1 MMTEL
6 FTPAKIGNCEI
17 PNRLIVP
24 AMVMNLCTED
34 GMITERY
41 IKYIEEKAKGGW
53 GMVITEDYAV
63 NVNAK
68 GYKFIP
74 GFDKEMNVFIGLDGL
89 RYGNDYIIYLLENGK
104 L

>member
-6 FTPAKIGNCEI
+6 FTPAKIGSCEI

-53 GMVITEDYAV
+53 GMVITEDLGHDHHRRLCS
-63 NVNAK
+63 K
-68 GYKFIP
+68 C
-74 GFDKEMNVFIGLDGL
+74 EREGL
-89 RYGNDYIIYLLENGK
+89 
-104 L
+104 

>member
-68 GYKFIP
+68 GYKFIA
-74 GFDKEMNVFIGLDGL
+74 
-89 RYGNDYIIYLLENGK
+89 RCIIPDASPNMM
-104 L
+104 